1 MTVLE
6 DKLSGFR
13 KRYPIKERMFLSYMF
28 FFAVLSS
35 FTILAN
41 IVDGLN
47 FIFNYKWIVIGLFS
61 FILLVL
67 SFKRYKVKLIHRI
80 GIYTLTLILLPASGL
95 TSSGLVSPG
104 IMYSFLLFILI
115 SYTTKGWERIF
126 LNISVIFINMALVV
140 LFRFQREIFTTLTA
154 QGQFMDW
161 IVTVPVV
168 SGFIIILLIAFE
180 KAYETE
186 RIMNEEKSRE
196 LERLSQ
202 TDYLTGLYNRAHLDE
217 KLAFLHDVYL
227 RAKNPYSIIMIDI
240 DYFKAYN
247 DLYGHPEGDTCLQ
260 IFGSLLKKRIN
271 RTTDWVYRYG
281 GEEFLV
287 LLGFSDA
294 KGAEVVAKQIQQDLA
309 REAILHDGSI
319 IHEYVTVSIGIAT
332 VTNEKQTPETVLK
345 SADEALYHSKENGR
359 NCISHFE
366 QAE

>member
-1 MTVLE
+1 MTVIKRVLLE
-6 DKLSGFR
+6 FR
-13 KRYPIKERMFLSYMF
+13 KRYPIKERIFFSYMF
-28 FFAVLSS
+28 FFAVLSF
-35 FTILAN
+35 FTIFAN
-41 IVDGLN
+41 ILN
-47 FIFNYKWIVIGLFS
+47 GFDFIFNYKWIVIGLFS
-61 FILLVL
+61 LSLLVL
-67 SFKRYKVKLIHRI
+67 AFRRHRVKLIHRI
-80 GIYTLTLILLPASGL
+80 GIYTLTLILLSASGL

-115 SYTTKGWERIF
+115 NYNTKGWERIF
-126 LNISVIFINMALVV
+126 LDISVILINMALVV
-140 LFRFQREIFTTLTA
+140 LFRFQREIFTSLTA

-186 RIMNEEKSRE
+186 RIMNEKKSRE

-227 RAKNPYSIIMIDI
+227 RTKNPYSIIMMDI

-247 DLYGHPEGDTCLQ
+247 DLYGHPDGDTCLQ
-260 IFGSLLKKRIN
+260 IFGSRLKKRIN
-271 RTTDWVYRYG
+271 RTTDWAYRYG

-309 REAILHDGSI
+309 REAVPHGGSI
-319 IHEYVTVSIGIAT
+319 IHDYVTVSIGIAT
-332 VTNEKQTPETVLK
+332 VMNENQTPEAVLK
-345 SADEALYHSKENGR
+345 SADQALYHSKENGR
-359 NCISHFE
+359 NCISLFE
-366 QAE
+366 